1 MLKYKKVVKKA
12 GQKMKLTYEAYAKIN
27 LILDVTGVKK
37 NGYHTIFSVM
47 QSIGLKDV
55 ITVEK
60 TKGEKITI
68 SCTDETVPTD
78 SKNIVYKC
86 AVKFF
91 EHFNIKKNKGIHIH
105 IEKNIPHEAGLGGG
119 SADGAAVLV
128 ALNEIFNTNASKR
141 TLMFIGGNVGADI
154 PFCVVGGT
162 ALCQDIGTVVAP
174 LPDIDESSIIIVK
187 PESGSSTVKAYDA
200 IDAMGESLKHTKNN
214 DMLECLLEQDF
225 KGALKYC
232 DNVFEQVIEVPDRA
246 DIKHILRTHNA
257 IASCM
262 SGSGSAVYGIFSC
275 EEDAKKAKA
284 ELEKKYDK
292 VYLCNRKNRGVEK
305 ISEE

>member
-1 MLKYKKVVKKA
+1 
-12 GQKMKLTYEAYAKIN
+12 MKLTYDAYAKIN
-27 LILDVTGVKK
+27 LILDVTGVKQ

-60 TKGEKITI
+60 TKGEEITI

-91 EHFNIKKNKGIHIH
+91 EYFNIKENKGVHIH

-128 ALNEIFNTNASKR
+128 ALNEIFDVKASKR
-141 TLMFIGGNVGADI
+141 TLMFIGGKVGADI

-174 LPDIDESSIIIVK
+174 LPNITDCSIIIVK

-200 IDAMGESLKHTKNN
+200 IDAMGEALKHTKNN
-214 DMLECLLEQDF
+214 EMLELLLEEDF

-246 DIKHILRTHNA
+246 NIKHVLREHNA
-257 IASCM
+257 NATCM
-262 SGSGSAVYGIFSC
+262 SGSGSAIYGIFTSV
-275 EEDAKKAKA
+275 EDAKKAKI
-284 ELEKKYDK
+284 ELEKKYNK
-292 VYLCNRKNRGVEK
+292 VYLCDRKTTGVK
-305 ISEE
+305 KREENLNK

>member
-1 MLKYKKVVKKA
+1 
-12 GQKMKLTYEAYAKIN
+12 MKLTYEANAKIN

-55 ITVEK
+55 IIVEK
-60 TKGEKITI
+60 IKGEKITI
-68 SCTDETVPTD
+68 SCTDGTVPTD

-91 EHFNIKKNKGIHIH
+91 EYFNIEKNKGIHIH

-128 ALNEIFNTNASKR
+128 ALNEIFNVNASKR
-141 TLMFIGGNVGADI
+141 TLMFIGGKVGADI

-174 LPDIDESSIIIVK
+174 LPHINDCSIIIVK

-200 IDAMGESLKHTKNN
+200 IDAMGENLKHTKNN
-214 DMLECLLEQDF
+214 EMLELLLDQDF

-246 DIKHILRTHNA
+246 DIKHILRSHSA

-262 SGSGSAVYGIFSC
+262 SGSGSAIYGIFFN
-275 EEDAKKAKA
+275 EENAKKAKE
-284 ELEKKYDK
+284 ELEKKYSK
-292 VYLCNRKNRGVEK
+292 VYICNRKTTGVEK

>member
-1 MLKYKKVVKKA
+1 
-12 GQKMKLTYEAYAKIN
+12 MKLTYNAYAKIN
-27 LILDVTGVKK
+27 LILDVTGVKQ
-37 NGYHTIFSVM
+37 NGYHTLFSVM

-55 ITVEK
+55 ISVEK
-60 TKGEKITI
+60 TEGEEITI

-91 EHFNIKKNKGIHIH
+91 EYFNIKKNKGIHIH

-128 ALNEIFNTNASKR
+128 ALNEIFATNANKR
-141 TLMFIGGNVGADI
+141 TLCFIGGKVGADI
-154 PFCVVGGT
+154 PFCVIGGT

-174 LPDIDESSIIIVK
+174 LPNIDECSIIVVK

-200 IDAMGESLKHTKNN
+200 IDEMGERMKHTKNYE
-214 DMLECLLEQDF
+214 MLDLLLEERF
-225 KGALKYC
+225 KESLKYC

-246 DIKHILRTHNA
+246 DIKHILRKNNSDA
-257 IASCM
+257 ACM
-262 SGSGSAVYGIFSC
+262 SGSGSAVYGIFFSK
-275 EEDAKKAKA
+275 EDAENAKK
-284 ELEKKYDK
+284 ELEQKYEK
-292 VYLCNRKNRGVEK
+292 VYICDRKNCGVEK
-305 ISEE
+305 ISEVK

>member
-1 MLKYKKVVKKA
+1 
-12 GQKMKLTYEAYAKIN
+12 MKLTYNAYAKIN
-27 LILDVTGVKK
+27 LILDVTGVKQ
-37 NGYHTIFSVM
+37 NGYHTLFTVM

-55 ITVEK
+55 ISVEK

-68 SCTDETVPTD
+68 SCTDESVPTD

-91 EHFNIKKNKGIHIH
+91 EHFRIEKNKGVHIH

-141 TLMFIGGNVGADI
+141 TLMFIGGKVGADI
-154 PFCVVGGT
+154 PFCIVGGT

-174 LPDIDESSIIIVK
+174 LPDIDECSIVVVK

-200 IDAMGESLKHTKNN
+200 IDEMGERMKHTKNN
-214 DMLECLLEQDF
+214 EMLELLLEENF
-225 KGALKYC
+225 KEALKYC

-246 DIKHILRTHNA
+246 DIKHILRKNNSSA
-257 IASCM
+257 ACM
-262 SGSGSAVYGIFSC
+262 SGSGSAIFGIFFSK
-275 EEDAKKAKA
+275 EDAENAKK
-284 ELEKKYDK
+284 ELEKKYSK
-292 VYLCNRKNRGVEK
+292 VYLCDGKTSGVEK
-305 ISEE
+305 SQE

>member
-1 MLKYKKVVKKA
+1 
-12 GQKMKLTYEAYAKIN
+12 MKLSYEAFAKIN
-27 LILDVTGVKK
+27 LILDVTGVKS
-37 NGYHTIFSVM
+37 NGYHTLFTVM

-60 TKGEKITI
+60 IKGEKITI

-86 AVKFF
+86 AVEFF

-128 ALNEIFNTNASKR
+128 ALNEIFNMDANKR
-141 TLMFIGGNVGADI
+141 TLMFIGGKVGADI
-154 PFCVVGGT
+154 PFCIVGGT

-174 LPDIDESSIIIVK
+174 LPDAEECSIVIVK

-200 IDAMGESLKHTKNN
+200 IDELGNSLKHTKNN
-214 DMLECLLEQDF
+214 EMLELLLEEKFSD
-225 KGALKYC
+225 ALKYC

-246 DIKHILRTHNA
+246 DIKHIMRKNNA
-257 IASCM
+257 GATCM
-262 SGSGSAVYGIFSC
+262 SGSGSAIFGIFF
-275 EEDAKKAKA
+275 EESDAKKAKE
-284 ELEKKYDK
+284 ELEKKYNK
-292 VYLCNRKNRGVEK
+292 VYLCERK
-305 ISEE
+305 ISGIKKIIE

>member
-47 QSIGLKDV
+47 QSIGLSDV

-91 EHFNIKKNKGIHIH
+91 EYFEIKKNKGIHIH

-128 ALNEIFNTNASKR
+128 ALNEIFNTNASKNANSNS
-141 TLMFIGGNVGADI
+141 IV
-154 PFCVVGGT
+154 
-162 ALCQDIGTVVAP
+162 
-174 LPDIDESSIIIVK
+174 SIINSRHRETTIIL
-187 PESGSSTVKAYDA
+187 P
-200 IDAMGESLKHTKNN
+200 
-214 DMLECLLEQDF
+214 
-225 KGALKYC
+225 
-232 DNVFEQVIEVPDRA
+232 
-246 DIKHILRTHNA
+246 LRTYVTATLHN
-257 IASCM
+257 ISYTCM
-262 SGSGSAVYGIFSC
+262 
-275 EEDAKKAKA
+275 
-284 ELEKKYDK
+284 
-292 VYLCNRKNRGVEK
+292 
-305 ISEE
+305 

>member
-1 MLKYKKVVKKA
+1 
-12 GQKMKLTYEAYAKIN
+12 MKLTYEAYAKIN
-27 LILDVTGVKK
+27 LILDVTGVKQ

-55 ITVEK
+55 ITIEK

-91 EHFNIKKNKGIHIH
+91 EHFGIKRNKGIHIH

-128 ALNEIFNTNASKR
+128 ALNEIFKTDASKR
-141 TLMFIGGNVGADI
+141 TLMFIGGKVGADI
-154 PFCVVGGT
+154 PFCVIGGT
-162 ALCQDIGTVVAP
+162 SLCQDIGTVVAP
-174 LPDIDESSIIIVK
+174 LPDIDDCNIIIVK

-214 DMLECLLEQDF
+214 EMLELLLSENF

-232 DNVFEQVIEVPDRA
+232 DNVFEQVIEVPNRA
-246 DIKHILRTHNA
+246 DIKHILRNHNA
-257 IASCM
+257 AASCM
-262 SGSGSAVYGIFSC
+262 SGSGSAVYGIFFD
-275 EEDAKKAKA
+275 EEDAKKAMA

>member
-1 MLKYKKVVKKA
+1 
-12 GQKMKLTYEAYAKIN
+12 MKLTYEAFAKVN
-27 LILDVTGVKK
+27 LILDVTGVKQ
-37 NGYHTIFSVM
+37 NGYHTLFTVM

-55 ITVEK
+55 VSVEK

-91 EHFNIKKNKGIHIH
+91 EHFKIEKNKGIHIH

-128 ALNEIFNTNASKR
+128 ALNKLFEVNASKR
-141 TLMFIGGNVGADI
+141 TLMLIGGKVGADI
-154 PFCVVGGT
+154 PFCIVGGT

-174 LPDIDESSIIIVK
+174 LPDIKECSIVIVK

-200 IDAMGESLKHTKNN
+200 IDSLGERLKHTRNN
-214 DMLECLLEQDF
+214 EMLEKLLEENLND
-225 KGALKYC
+225 ALKYC

-246 DIKHILRTHNA
+246 DIKHILRKYNSA
-257 IASCM
+257 AACM
-262 SGSGSAVYGIFSC
+262 SGSGSAIYGIFYD
-275 EEDAKKAKA
+275 EKDAENAKK
-284 ELEKKYDK
+284 ELEKTYNK
-292 VYLCNRKNRGVEK
+292 VYLCDRKNTGVKLLEN
-305 ISEE
+305 

>member
-1 MLKYKKVVKKA
+1 
-12 GQKMKLTYEAYAKIN
+12 MKLTYEAYAKIN
-27 LILDVTGVKK
+27 LILDVTGVKQ

-47 QSIGLKDV
+47 QSIGLNDV

-60 TKGEKITI
+60 TQGEKITI

-141 TLMFIGGNVGADI
+141 TLMFVGGKVGADI

-174 LPDIDESSIIIVK
+174 LPDIENCSIIIVK

-200 IDAMGESLKHTKNN
+200 IDAMGENLKHTKNN
-214 DMLECLLEQDF
+214 EMLELLLDENF
-225 KGALKYC
+225 KEALKYC
-232 DNVFEQVIEVPDRA
+232 NNVFEQVIEVPDRA
-246 DIKHILRTHNA
+246 DVKHIFRKNNSA
-257 IASCM
+257 ASCM
-262 SGSGSAVYGIFSC
+262 SGSGSAIYGVFFD
-275 EEDAKKAKA
+275 EADAIKAKS
-284 ELEKKYDK
+284 ELEKKYNK
-292 VYLCNRKNRGVEK
+292 VYLCNRKTKGVEK
-305 ISEE
+305 INEE

>member
-1 MLKYKKVVKKA
+1 
-12 GQKMKLTYEAYAKIN
+12 MKLTYNAYAKIN

-91 EHFNIKKNKGIHIH
+91 EYFEIKKNTGIHIH

-128 ALNEIFNTNASKR
+128 ALNEIFKTDASKR
-141 TLMFIGGNVGADI
+141 TLMFIGGKVGADI

-174 LPDIDESSIIIVK
+174 LPHIDECSIIIVK

-200 IDAMGESLKHTKNN
+200 IDEMGENLKHTKNN

-246 DIKHILRTHNA
+246 DIKHTLRTCNA
-257 IASCM
+257 LASCM
-262 SGSGSAVYGIFSC
+262 SGSGSAVYGIFAS
-275 EEDAKKAKA
+275 EEDAKKAKK
-284 ELEKKYDK
+284 ELEKKYNK
-292 VYLCNRKNRGVEK
+292 VYLCERKIKGVEK
-305 ISEE
+305 IIE